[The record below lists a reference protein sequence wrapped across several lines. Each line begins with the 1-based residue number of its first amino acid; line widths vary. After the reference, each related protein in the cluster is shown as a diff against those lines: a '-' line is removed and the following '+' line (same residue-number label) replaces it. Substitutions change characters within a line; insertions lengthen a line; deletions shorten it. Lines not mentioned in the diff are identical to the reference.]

1 MKRTAKSTA
10 RPRRARPTPARRAR
24 GAASPKPAS
33 PSPRAKTAAP
43 RRKAASRGRVCV
55 FAATLEERGPTGQWP
70 HVFLPT
76 SATRL
81 LGKRGAV
88 NVVFSANGTMFRR
101 TAKPDGQG
109 GHYVLFNALMRERT
123 GIEPGDRFDA
133 AIRLDPAP
141 RTLEVPPDVT
151 QSLRDDRRARE
162 AFASLTPANRRMLVE
177 FVKEAKRP
185 ETRVRR
191 IQQAL
196 RMMVEWAAARSKAP
210 R

>member
-10 RPRRARPTPARRAR
+10 RPRRARPAPARRTR
-24 GAASPKPAS
+24 RAASPKPAS
-33 PSPRAKTAAP
+33 PSARAKTVAP
-43 RRKAASRGRVCV
+43 RRKTPSRGRVCV

-76 SATRL
+76 SATKL
-81 LGKRGAV
+81 LGRRGAV

-141 RTLEVPPDVT
+141 RTLEIPPDVT

-196 RMMVEWAAARSKAP
+196 RMMVEWAAARSKAA